1 MKIAMVSVHTSP
13 VAADVPS
20 HEGLRVHVAELA
32 LELGRQGHRVT
43 VYTRRDGL
51 GSGEEVR
58 LAPRVNV
65 EFITAGHLLPMPEE
79 EVLPHIGEFADRLA
93 RRLAATRPDVVH
105 AHHWLSGL
113 AALSATGGLDIP
125 VVQSFHG
132 LASLD
137 ARTGGNASPARLR
150 MERAIGRG
158 VNALIATTESECSA
172 LTRLGVARRS
182 IAAVPS
188 GVDSEKFTPQG
199 GTFLPEGERPRI
211 VMLSPRSAGHG
222 VRTVIE
228 ALARIPDAELVVA
241 GGPSPDE
248 LDGDPAIHRLRIAAK
263 EAGVAERVTF
273 LGRIDSADVPGLL
286 RSADLTVSLP
296 SYESFGR
303 VPVESMACGTPVVV
317 TAVGGH
323 LDTVIDDVTGVYV
336 RPGRPVELA
345 ERIRGLLTESTHL
358 AALGIGGADRVRAR
372 YSWERIASETLK
384 VYESVCPAPEPA
396 PEQKPEDGL
405 AELAKAS

>member
-1 MKIAMVSVHTSP
+1 MNIVMVSVHTSP
-13 VAADVPS
+13 VATESSS

-32 LELGRQGHRVT
+32 RELGRQGHRVT

-51 GSGEEVR
+51 GSGERVR

-65 EFITAGHLLPMPEE
+65 EFITAGNPLPMSEQE
-79 EVLPHIGEFADRLA
+79 IVPHIREFADRLA
-93 RRLAATRPDVVH
+93 KRLAAKRPDVIH

-113 AALSATGGLDIP
+113 AAMSAAQNLDIP

-132 LASLD
+132 LASLEGR
-137 ARTGGNASPARLR
+137 AAGAAAPARLR

-158 VNALIATTESECSA
+158 VNALIATTESEGA
-172 LTRLGVARRS
+172 ELARLGIARPR

-188 GVDSEKFTPQG
+188 GVDSEKFKPQG
-199 GTFLPEGERPRI
+199 RALLPRGETPRI
-211 VMLSPRSAGHG
+211 VMLSRHLAGHG
-222 VRTVIE
+222 VQTVIQ
-228 ALARIPDAELVVA
+228 ALTRIPEAELVIA
-241 GGPSPDE
+241 GGPVIDE
-248 LDGDPAIHRLRIAAK
+248 LDTDPDAHRLRILAK
-263 EAGVAERVTF
+263 EAGVADRVTF
-273 LGRIDSADVPGLL
+273 LGRIDSGDVPGLL

-296 SYESFGR
+296 AHESFGR

-336 RPGRPVELA
+336 RPGRPMELA
-345 ERIRGLLTESTHL
+345 QRIRGLLAERTHL

-372 YSWERIASETLK
+372 YSWERIANETVK
-384 VYESVCPAPEPA
+384 VYESVCTPEPA
-396 PEQKPEDGL
+396 PEQTTPEEEL
-405 AELAKAS
+405 ELAVAV